1 MKNVSRRK
9 PDQAFARTRRDRT
22 GIVAVESLHVGRRI
36 GGPALAANVGVKST
50 VTVGQDIET
59 GKLLFEYVD
68 AERVD
73 ILLAVSGIDHGR
85 EEAPRAEVFGIPAR
99 ARQRADDRRRQFDVG
114 SRAKHSRS
122 PRPQLVS
129 RFRRSYPLQHARV
142 QELEPQGLA
151 TL

>member
-9 PDQAFARTRRDRT
+9 PDQAFARTGRDRT

-36 GGPALAANVGVKST
+36 GRPALAANVGVEST
-50 VTVGQDIET
+50 VAVGQDIET
-59 GKLLFEYVD
+59 GKLLFEQVD

-85 EEAPRAEVFGIPAR
+85 EEGPRTEVLGIPAR
-99 ARQRADDRRRQFDVG
+99 PRQRADDRRRQFDVC

-122 PRPQLVS
+122 PVPSWCPGSDVRTPCS
-129 RFRRSYPLQHARV
+129 THAYKSWNHRDW
-142 QELEPQGLA
+142 
-151 TL
+151 